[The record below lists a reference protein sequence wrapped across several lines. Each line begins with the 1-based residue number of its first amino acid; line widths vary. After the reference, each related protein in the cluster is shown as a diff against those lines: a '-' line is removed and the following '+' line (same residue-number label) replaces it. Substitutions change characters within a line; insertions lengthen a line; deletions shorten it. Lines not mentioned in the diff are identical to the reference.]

1 MSSKDTLLRAT
12 GDFEVKSHT
21 SAEFKTFLELHRWF
35 PFKKKKYVFHARKRN
50 KLWNNQKTFE
60 LILSVIKF
68 KIQASAL
75 KAIIVRWKYLI
86 SVELKIIL
94 SVRVLSSRLFIYKK
108 S

>member
-1 MSSKDTLLRAT
+1 MSIKDTLLRAT

-35 PFKKKKYVFHARKRN
+35 AFKEKLNVFQARKRN

-60 LILSVIKF
+60 LILSVIEF
-68 KIQASAL
+68 KIKASAL

>member
-1 MSSKDTLLRAT
+1 MSIKDTLLRAT

-21 SAEFKTFLELHRWF
+21 SAEFKTFLKLHRWF
-35 PFKKKKYVFHARKRN
+35 PFKKKLYVFHARKRN
-50 KLWNNQKTFE
+50 KLWNNPKTFE

-94 SVRVLSSRLFIYKK
+94 SVRVLRSRLFIYKK